1 MPCVCILR
9 DCNECVFLLLQSKI
23 TKVVQSE
30 IIFIDLYVL
39 MKILNTRT
47 NWLVLVMLLGLKTD
61 RNGRE
66 NPSPIS
72 VAIFFD
78 REWERDRNDRE
89 RKQDRNI
96 RDHGNRQ
103 I

>member
-1 MPCVCILR
+1 
-9 DCNECVFLLLQSKI
+9 
-23 TKVVQSE
+23 
-30 IIFIDLYVL
+30 

-61 RNGRE
+61 GNGRE
-66 NPSPIS
+66 NLSLIS

-78 REWERDRNDRE
+78 REWERDRNDWE

-96 RDHGNRQ
+96 
-103 I
+103 